1 MLGGT
6 HPILL
11 IVCYRTL
18 KMLSMN
24 LTANL
29 FWVKGTRTLGRMGLT
44 NFKHCSR
51 AYTREPQARPLRAAV
66 R

>member
-1 MLGGT
+1 MLSDT
-6 HPILL
+6 HPVLL

-29 FWVKGTRTLGRMGLT
+29 FWVKGTRNLGRIMLT
-44 NFKHCSR
+44 TVKHCSR
-51 AYTREPQARPLRAAV
+51 AYTREPQARPLRATV
-66 R
+66 C